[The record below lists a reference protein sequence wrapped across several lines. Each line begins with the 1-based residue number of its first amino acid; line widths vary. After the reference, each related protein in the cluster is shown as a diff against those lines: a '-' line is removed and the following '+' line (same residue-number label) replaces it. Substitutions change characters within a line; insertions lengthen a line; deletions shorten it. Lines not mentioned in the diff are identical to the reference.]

1 VPYAR
6 PITDQE
12 FSAPQRIA
20 FLITLALLG
29 PVAAYS
35 AITSSGAIST
45 EGGGDIEMYRDPSTG
60 FAVNVNS
67 SGYLLDAQ
75 NMIATLCII
84 LIWLFRFRLWSFIPL
99 LMFIAYRA
107 FLGWGRYAIIMSVA
121 SVALLYLYRNRR
133 RWPFLRYVVVAVPIF
148 VLFQALGEQR
158 DVFREM
164 LTGKRP
170 YSLETTGEEYKTWIE
185 KQDNLDFANFEYLTA
200 VVSIVPERTG
210 SYTYFSHYLQLFTE
224 PIPRKMW
231 PEKPIGPPIQW
242 VNLNQHVNFLG
253 LTTSLVGDGWLS
265 LGWIGV
271 IVTMGLVGAFLG
283 RLHRWFWQRAGHP
296 FVVLIY
302 CIFIPFSLQWFR
314 DGGIYIAKFT
324 MFSLFPFLCW
334 AAIAKF
340 IEMTQ
345 SGRPGLLRPRA
356 EQMPDTGGR

>member
-1 VPYAR
+1 MIDIVLAFQLLIWAVLTLRFAGSQTGSAFHPLGYYLAFHGIVFVLRPFLVYYGGFEFAFYYMGFYPSDGEFVLTLVASTVGLCAFAGASWLFGYSVPYAR

-29 PVAAYS
+29 PIAAYS

-133 RWPFLRYVVVAVPIF
+133 RWPFLRYVVVAIPMF

-170 YSLETTGEEYKTWIE
+170 YSLETTGEEYKAWIE
-185 KQDNLDFANFEYLTA
+185 KRTIWISPIS
-200 VVSIVPERTG
+200 SI
-210 SYTYFSHYLQLFTE
+210 
-224 PIPRKMW
+224 
-231 PEKPIGPPIQW
+231 
-242 VNLNQHVNFLG
+242 
-253 LTTSLVGDGWLS
+253 
-265 LGWIGV
+265 
-271 IVTMGLVGAFLG
+271 
-283 RLHRWFWQRAGHP
+283 
-296 FVVLIY
+296 
-302 CIFIPFSLQWFR
+302 
-314 DGGIYIAKFT
+314 
-324 MFSLFPFLCW
+324 
-334 AAIAKF
+334 
-340 IEMTQ
+340 
-345 SGRPGLLRPRA
+345 
-356 EQMPDTGGR
+356 